1 MTFLDMMCPNPR
13 SVAATLFFSIPF
25 SAALAAQMQGA
36 VTRIDES
43 LHEPALVLADGKPID
58 VTTGHAAPYVM
69 DWDGDGTRDLLV
81 GEFGNGRFDNAELP
95 EGIGKGW
102 IEKGRFSNGRVRI
115 YKNHGSDDNPRYEDF
130 TYLQAGGGDA
140 TVPIT

>member
-1 MTFLDMMCPNPR
+1 MIRARHL
-13 SVAATLFFSIPF
+13 
-25 SAALAAQMQGA
+25 ALALLFVPYLTDCATAQFHMVPPQIA
-36 VTRIDES
+36 RS
-43 LHEPALVLADGKPID
+43 LRAPELIRAAGTPID

-69 DWDGDGTRDLLV
+69 DWDGDGKRDLLV

-102 IEKGRFSNGRVRI
+102 IEKGRFANGRVRI
-115 YKNHGSDDNPRYEDF
+115 YKNHGSNKKPRYKDF